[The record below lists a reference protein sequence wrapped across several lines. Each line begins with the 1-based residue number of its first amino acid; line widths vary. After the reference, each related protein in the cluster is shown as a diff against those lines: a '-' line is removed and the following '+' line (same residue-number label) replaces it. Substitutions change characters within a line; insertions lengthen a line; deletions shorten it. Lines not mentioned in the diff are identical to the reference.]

1 VEFSVGIDVGA
12 RTHHVAILDPDG
24 HLNEAFEIPHQQT
37 GFDHLFSRL
46 DHHRKRLSA
55 APVVGME
62 GLGGYAR
69 PLDQQIQKAGF
80 SLLNLNNLKVNRFR
94 QLFGADAKNDHR
106 DAVMIAQMVRLRT
119 SLAGNGERIL
129 YPALPVDA
137 VHQRIKRLARRQQR
151 LIAEKVRLLLRMK
164 ADLLAVCP
172 SLLGLTQKIDTRW
185 FLRLLVAYPDLT
197 RLKRARAQAV
207 LKIPGLGKSFLSRVH
222 TWQTQAVLSDEADVV
237 GPMLASDAARVLELL
252 DQITAYGDQ
261 LEVLCS
267 ESPMAQRLSSL
278 PGFGPK
284 CTARL
289 AGEIGTIRRFDS
301 ESALAVYL
309 GVACLDHQSG
319 TTLKR
324 GKPARHVNKLAQ
336 VAMLTATDRHR
347 HFCPE
352 SHAYYQK
359 KRTEGKTHNQ
369 ALRALARHL
378 TRVIYRML
386 TQDRDYKMKILV
398 AKP

>member
-1 VEFSVGIDVGA
+1 MEFSVGIDVGA
-12 RTHHVAILDPDG
+12 HTHHVAILDPEG

-37 GFDHLFSRL
+37 GFDHFFSRL
-46 DHHRKRLSA
+46 DHYRKRLDA
-55 APVVGME
+55 TPVVGME

-69 PLDQQIQKAGF
+69 PLDRQIQNAGF
-80 SLLNLNNLKVNRFR
+80 ALLNLNNLKVNRFR

-106 DAVMIAQMVRLRT
+106 DALMIAQMVRLRT
-119 SLAGNGERIL
+119 SLAGNGERVL
-129 YPALPVDA
+129 YAAPPVDPRN
-137 VHQRIKRLARRQQR
+137 QRIKLLARRQQR
-151 LIAEKVRLLLRMK
+151 LIEEKVRLLMRMK

-172 SLLGLTQKIDTRW
+172 SLLDLTQKIDTLW
-185 FLRLLVAYPDLT
+185 FLRLLVAYPDLA
-197 RLKRARAQAV
+197 RLVRARSQTL
-207 LKIPGLGKSFLSRVH
+207 LKITGLGKSFLSRVQA
-222 TWQTQAVLSDEADVV
+222 WQTQAVLSDEVDVV

-252 DQITAYGDQ
+252 EQIKTYGDQ
-261 LEVLCS
+261 LDALCT
-267 ESPMAQRLSSL
+267 ESPMAQRLESI

-289 AGEIGTIRRFDS
+289 VGEIGTMGRFNS

-319 TTLKR
+319 TSLKR
-324 GKPARHVNKLAQ
+324 GKPARHVNKIAQ

-347 HFCPE
+347 HFCPQ
-352 SHAYYQK
+352 SQTYYQK

-369 ALRALARHL
+369 AVRALARHL

-386 TQDRDYKMKILV
+386 TQNRNYEMKILV

>member
-12 RTHHVAILDPDG
+12 HSHHIAILDPDG
-24 HLNEAFEIPHQQT
+24 ELNESFEIAHQQS
-37 GFDHLFSRL
+37 GFDRLFSRL
-46 DHHRKRLSA
+46 THHQKQFGA
-55 APVVGME
+55 TPVVGME

-69 PLDQQIQKAGF
+69 PLDRQIQKAGL

-106 DAVMIAQMVRLRT
+106 DALMIAQMVRLRS
-119 SLAGNGERIL
+119 SLARNGERIL
-129 YPALPVDA
+129 YPVLPVDRT
-137 VHQRIKRLARRQQR
+137 HQHIKRLARRQKR
-151 LIAEKVRLLLRMK
+151 LIEEKVRLLMRMK

-172 SLLGLTQKIDTRW
+172 SLLDLAEKIDTLW
-185 FLRLLVAYPDLT
+185 FLRLLVAYPDLR
-197 RLKRARAQAV
+197 RLRRARAQT
-207 LKIPGLGKSFLSRVH
+207 LLRIPGLGKAFLSRVQA
-222 TWQTQAVLSDEADVV
+222 WQLEATLSEEAEIV
-237 GPMLASDAARVLELL
+237 GPMLASDATRVLELL
-252 DQITAYGDQ
+252 DQIKTYGKQ
-261 LEVLCS
+261 LETLCS
-267 ESPMAQRLSSL
+267 KSPMATRLSSL

-289 AGEIGTIRRFDS
+289 TGEIGTIGRFNS
-301 ESALAVYL
+301 ESALSVYL
-309 GVACLDHQSG
+309 GVACLDHHSG

-347 HFCPE
+347 HCCPE
-352 SHAYYQK
+352 SQTYYQK
-359 KRTEGKTHNQ
+359 KRSEGKTHNQ
-369 ALRALARHL
+369 AVRALARHL

-386 TQDRDYKMKILV
+386 TENRDYQLKNLV

>member
-1 VEFSVGIDVGA
+1 MEFSVGIDVGA

-24 HLNEAFEIPHQQT
+24 QVKESFEIAHQQT

-46 DHHRKRLSA
+46 DHHRKRLGA

-69 PLDQQIQKAGF
+69 PLDRQIQNAGV

-119 SLAGNGERIL
+119 ALAGNGERIL
-129 YPALPVDA
+129 YSALPVDR
-137 VHQRIKRLARRQQR
+137 VHQHIKRLARRQQR
-151 LIAEKVRLLLRMK
+151 LIEEKVRLLLRMK

-172 SLLGLTQKIDTRW
+172 SLLDLSQKIDTLW
-185 FLRLLVAYPDLT
+185 FLRLLVAYPDLA
-197 RLKRARAQAV
+197 RLKRARAQAL
-207 LKIPGLGKSFLSRVH
+207 LKIPGLGKSFLSCVQV
-222 TWQTQAVLSDEADVV
+222 WQTQAVLSDEADVV

-252 DQITAYGDQ
+252 DQIKAYGDQ
-261 LEVLCS
+261 LAVLCS

-289 AGEIGTIRRFDS
+289 VGEIGTIRRFDS

-324 GKPARHVNKLAQ
+324 AKPARHVNKLAQ

-352 SHAYYQK
+352 SQTYYQK

-386 TQDRDYKMKILV
+386 TQDRNYKMKILV